1 MEQVVVGFR
10 ATGALSQRGRG
21 HLERARSLIA
31 RTESLG
37 GVLVGWSGLAL
48 CFAFGVDRVAN
59 VVELLSTPADDTLS
73 GEEPWACA
81 IAQGALEPLAAS
93 SSRGHLAWGP
103 PLMTTMSLLN
113 VAEPGELL
121 VCDSVRVPE
130 RALLVGLAGR
140 PALDV
145 SDAIIVDDAEL
156 VSGSIAPV
164 EAAPPPRKPSQAMP
178 PPVPLPS
185 KSMAA
190 PLPRTSNIPPPMS
203 ASGPASSASRA
214 GLPKAPAPLPANTK
228 SRGAIP
234 AIAPVRPSPSRTQL
248 GIAVPPL
255 SSQSRTMVAVTAP
268 KVTLTPDEIISLL
281 LSPPSESIEMLERVE
296 GAPSYAD
303 RIRALA
309 RIKKGDLHEA
319 VRMLRAAR
327 ATIPPA
333 ELGERCRTS
342 LALGFALLASAR
354 PEEALLEA
362 CDALARAREKID
374 MRAENAAIG
383 LITKIFDGSGRYAD
397 VRAIK
402 AWKSQGGQRAL

>member
-1 MEQVVVGFR
+1 LEHVVVGFR

-21 HLERARSLIA
+21 HLERARALIDRA
-31 RTESLG
+31 ESLG

-48 CFAFGVDRVAN
+48 CFGFPIGRVKK
-59 VVELLSTPADDTLS
+59 VVELFSTPAEDTLA

-81 IAQGALEPLAAS
+81 IAQGALEPLSTS
-93 SSRGHLAWGP
+93 SVSHAQLAWGQ
-103 PLMTTMSLLN
+103 PLMAAMSLLN

-145 SDAIIVDDAEL
+145 SDAMIVDEAEL
-156 VSGSIAPV
+156 VPAP
-164 EAAPPPRKPSQAMP
+164 AAPRAEVGPPPKKAPHAAP

-185 KSMAA
+185 KTMAA
-190 PLPRTSNIPPPMS
+190 PLPRASNAPPPLS
-203 ASGPASSASRA
+203 AASPASRA
-214 GLPKAPAPLPANTK
+214 FAKEPAPIPASVK
-228 SRGAIP
+228 SRGALP
-234 AIAPVRPSPSRTQL
+234 AIAPVKPSPSRTAL
-248 GIAVPPL
+248 AAAVPPL

-268 KVTLTPDEIISLL
+268 KVTLTPDEIVSLL
-281 LSPPSESIEMLERVE
+281 LSPPSESLEMLERVE
-296 GAPSYAD
+296 GTPIYSD
-303 RIRALA
+303 RVRALA

-319 VRMLRAAR
+319 VRLLRAAR
-327 ATIPPA
+327 ANIPA
-333 ELGERCRTS
+333 EDLGDRCRTS